1 MAQQALPNFFLGNIT
16 KGNSFEVLPLNWCVY
31 QHQHQLLV
39 KYQES
44 VIATSSLF
52 FWCFFTIYKTLCNKS
67 EEYYLLNHCK
77 GLKKPCNKF
86 RSNDLFFSSKFTKYV
101 HII

>member
-77 GLKKPCNKF
+77 GLKNLVT
-86 RSNDLFFSSKFTKYV
+86 SLEVMIFSSLQSSPSMYT
-101 HII
+101 

>member
-52 FWCFFTIYKTLCNKS
+52 FWCFLQYI
-67 EEYYLLNHCK
+67 NHCVTK
-77 GLKKPCNKF
+77 VRNII
-86 RSNDLFFSSKFTKYV
+86 FSTTARG
-101 HII
+101 